1 MSTCASYRM
10 MRADRTEVVSAG
22 SPELIRAYLR
32 RESWPPQSYE
42 ITSVEVPFGCT
53 RRRWGVA
60 IKHPDGSV
68 DLIPVRPG

>member
-1 MSTCASYRM
+1 MSACASYRM
-10 MRADRTEVVSAG
+10 MRSDRPEVVYAG

-53 RRRWGVA
+53 RHRWGVA

-68 DLIPVRPG
+68 ELLPDPPA